1 MNAENTIN
9 KLPED
14 IQKLGTIGAISYI
27 GALFCIIGAF
37 FTDFTTTNKGWALII
52 AGIALLFLTGIIY
65 LKETLAKTANR
76 KEALGVLREVFNR
89 LAEASTKGTKEQT
102 VSITMTIDN
111 LPKRILEV
119 IEKMNLHG
127 LRGRGFLYSSSRR
140 REVLLI

>member
-1 MNAENTIN
+1 MNIDNAIN

-14 IQKLGTIGAISYI
+14 IHKLGTIGTISYV
-27 GALFCIIGAF
+27 GALFCIIAAF
-37 FTDFTTTNKGWALII
+37 FTDFTATSKGWALII
-52 AGIALLFLTGIIY
+52 TGVSLLFLTGIIY

-76 KEALGVLREVFNR
+76 KEALGVLKEVFNR

-119 IEKMNLHG
+119 IEKL
-127 LRGRGFLYSSSRR
+127 
-140 REVLLI
+140 